1 MQYKEFTVVLP
12 TLNEGKNVAELVS
25 RLKERYSGIS
35 VIVAD
40 DGSKDDTR
48 EEAVRMNRKYGNVKV
63 IDRKKLGRDRGLT
76 ASVIDGIR
84 DSKTKYVIIMDAD
97 LQHPYQIVGKIAE
110 RLVEGDKVA
119 VGIRAEVENWPFYR
133 KFVSKSLIIIG
144 YAVLLVRGSQSCG
157 DIFSGFFGVDKKFFM
172 NIYSR
177 NRNRFVG
184 RGFKVLFDLLKC
196 VKKNSIQ
203 VSDVPYV
210 FRNRKF
216 GESKAGAKQVLDL
229 LRSFAS

>member
-84 DSKTKYVIIMDAD
+84 ESKTKYVIIMDAD

-157 DIFSGFFGVDKKFFM
+157 DIFSGFFGVDREFFM

>member
-1 MQYKEFTVVLP
+1 MQYKDFTVVLP

-25 RLKERYSGIS
+25 RLKKRYNGIG

-40 DGSKDDTR
+40 DGSKDNTR
-48 EEAVRMNRKYGNVKV
+48 EEAMRMDKKYGNIKV
-63 IDRKKLGRDRGLT
+63 INRKKLGRDRGLT

-84 DSKTKYVIIMDAD
+84 NSKTKYVIIMDAD
-97 LQHPYQIVGKIAE
+97 LQHPYQVVGKIAE
-110 RLVEGDKVA
+110 RLLEGDKVA

-144 YAVLLVRGSQSCG
+144 YAVLLVRRSQSCG
-157 DIFSGFFGVDKKFFM
+157 DIFSGFFGVDREFFM
-172 NIYSR
+172 KVYSR

-196 VKKNSIQ
+196 VKRNSIQ

>member
-144 YAVLLVRGSQSCG
+144 YAVLLARGSQSCG
-157 DIFSGFFGVDKKFFM
+157 DIFSGFFGVDREFFM

-196 VKKNSIQ
+196 VKKNSIR

>member
-12 TLNEGKNVAELVS
+12 TLNEGRNVAELVS
-25 RLKERYSGIS
+25 RLKKRYSGIG

-40 DGSKDDTR
+40 DGSKDNTK
-48 EEAVRMNRKYGNVKV
+48 EEAVRMNKKYGNVKV
-63 IDRKKLGRDRGLT
+63 VDRKNLGREKGLT
-76 ASVIDGIR
+76 ASVIDGIKE
-84 DSKTKYVIIMDAD
+84 SKTKYVIVMDAD
-97 LQHPYQIVGKIAE
+97 LQHPYQVVGKIAD
-110 RLVEGDKVA
+110 RLLDGDKVA

-144 YAVLLVRGSQSCG
+144 YAVLFLRRSQSCG
-157 DIFSGFFGVDKKFFM
+157 DIFSGFFGVEREFFM
-172 NIYSR
+172 NVYSR

-184 RGFKVLFDLLKC
+184 GGFKVLFDLLKC
-196 VKKNSIQ
+196 VKRNSIQ

-229 LRSFAS
+229 LRSFSS

>member
-12 TLNEGKNVAELVS
+12 TLNEGRNVAELVS
-25 RLKERYSGIS
+25 RLKNRYRGIS

-40 DGSKDDTR
+40 DGSKDNTK
-48 EEAVRMNRKYGNVKV
+48 EEAMRMNKRYGNVKV
-63 IDRKKLGRDRGLT
+63 MDRKRLGRDRGLT

-84 DSKTKYVIIMDAD
+84 ESRTRYVIIMDAD
-97 LQHPYQIVGKIAE
+97 LQHPYQVVGKIAE
-110 RLVEGDKVA
+110 RLLEGDKVA

-144 YAVLLVRGSQSCG
+144 YAVLFVRRAQSCG
-157 DIFSGFFGVDKKFFM
+157 DIFSGFFGVDREFFM
-172 NIYSR
+172 KVYSG
-177 NRNRFVG
+177 NRSRFVG

-196 VKKNSIQ
+196 VKRDSVQ

-216 GESKAGAKQVLDL
+216 GESKAGATQVLDL
-229 LRSFAS
+229 LKSFAS

>member
-1 MQYKEFTVVLP
+1 MRYKEFTVVLP

-40 DGSKDDTR
+40 DGSNDNTR
-48 EEAVRMNRKYGNVKV
+48 EEAVRMDRKYGNVKV

-84 DSKTKYVIIMDAD
+84 ESKTKYVIIMDAD

-157 DIFSGFFGVDKKFFM
+157 DIFSGFFGVDREFFM

-177 NRNRFVG
+177 NRGRFVG

-196 VKKNSIQ
+196 VRRNSIQ

>member
-12 TLNEGKNVAELVS
+12 TLNEGKNVAELIS
-25 RLKERYSGIS
+25 RLKKKYRGIE

-40 DGSKDDTR
+40 DGSKDNTR
-48 EEAVRMNRKYGNVKV
+48 EEAFRMNKKYGNVKV
-63 IDRKKLGRDRGLT
+63 IDREDLGRKKGLT

-84 DSKTKYVIIMDAD
+84 ESGTKYVIVMDAD
-97 LQHPYQIVGKIAE
+97 LQHPYQVVGKIAD
-110 RLVEGDKVA
+110 RLLEGDKIV
-119 VGIRAEVENWPFYR
+119 VGIRAEVEDWPFYR

-144 YAVLLVRGSQSCG
+144 YAVLFLRRSQSCG
-157 DIFSGFFGVDKKFFM
+157 DIFSGFFGVEREFF
-172 NIYSR
+172 IDVYSR
-177 NRNRFVG
+177 NKNRFVG

-196 VKKNSIQ
+196 VKRNSIK

-216 GESKAGAKQVLDL
+216 GESKAGVKQVLDL
-229 LRSFAS
+229 LRSFSS